1 MKKPYLVKVMKKA
14 GDDKKLTLDAALAH
28 DYTVARDTFMRS
40 YRGDEYVFVV
50 VEIESGKTIERI
62 EGQDNPYNRYSL
74 PQERRQEMRDK
85 MSFIVKKFDPNR
97 QCIEDYDVLKYKSY
111 VEELKRDSAAATK
124 EEFAAKLRINLMS
137 RFWSRCEY
145 ELVVKRTN
153 EGRILLS
160 PWVGCR
166 DKEAATIDVT
176 DDAAFDWKGFAA
188 QHIANQRFANEAKV
202 DIWDQIC
209 YAGGFERLV
218 DMLWEAEQEEQRKE
232 GDR

>member
-1 MKKPYLVKVMKKA
+1 
-14 GDDKKLTLDAALAH
+14 
-28 DYTVARDTFMRS
+28 
-40 YRGDEYVFVV
+40 
-50 VEIESGKTIERI
+50 
-62 EGQDNPYNRYSL
+62 
-74 PQERRQEMRDK
+74 MRDK
-85 MSFIVKKFDPNR
+85 MSFIVKKFDPNHQR
-97 QCIEDYDVLKYKSY
+97 IEDYDILKYKSY
-111 VEELKRDSAAATK
+111 VEKLKHDSAAATK

-145 ELVVKRTN
+145 ELVVKRTD
-153 EGRILLS
+153 EERILLS

-166 DKEAATIDVT
+166 DEEAATIDVT

-188 QHIANQRFANEAKV
+188 QHIANQRFVNEAKV

-218 DMLWEAEQEEQRKE
+218 DMLWKAEQERKRKE

>member
-1 MKKPYLVKVMKKA
+1 
-14 GDDKKLTLDAALAH
+14 
-28 DYTVARDTFMRS
+28 MRA
-40 YRGDEYVFVV
+40 YRGNDYAFVV
-50 VEIESGKTIERI
+50 VENGGGKTIERI
-62 EGQDNPYNRYSL
+62 EGQDNPYNKCL
-74 PQERRQEMRDK
+74 PPQERRQEMRDK

-97 QCIEDYDVLKYKSY
+97 QRIEDYDILKYKSY
-111 VEELKRDSAAATK
+111 IKELKRNSAAPTK
-124 EEFAAKLRINLMS
+124 EEFSAKLRINLMS
-137 RFWSRCEY
+137 RFWSRSEY
-145 ELVVKRTN
+145 ELIVKRTD
-153 EGRILLS
+153 EGRILLE

-176 DDAAFDWKGFAA
+176 DDAVFDWKDFAA

-218 DMLWEAEQEEQRKE
+218 DMLWKAEQEEQRKE

>member
-1 MKKPYLVKVMKKA
+1 
-14 GDDKKLTLDAALAH
+14 
-28 DYTVARDTFMRS
+28 
-40 YRGDEYVFVV
+40 
-50 VEIESGKTIERI
+50 
-62 EGQDNPYNRYSL
+62 
-74 PQERRQEMRDK
+74 MRDK

-97 QCIEDYDVLKYKSY
+97 QRIEDYDVLKYKSY
-111 VEELKRDSAAATK
+111 VEELKRNSAASTK
-124 EEFAAKLRINLMS
+124 EGFAAKLRINLMS
-137 RFWSRCEY
+137 RFWSRSEY
-145 ELVVKRTN
+145 ELIVKRTD

-160 PWVGCR
+160 PWVGCH

-176 DDAAFDWKGFAA
+176 DDAAFDWEGFAA

-218 DMLWEAEQEEQRKE
+218 DMLWEAEQEGQRKE